1 MSNAA
6 RKALQEGFAELDVCI
21 QRVSA
26 KTGLNPAQI
35 VERWDATKT
44 RVANS
49 WNIYQG
55 FFEEQRDQELARLD
69 PKDHPPTLREHL
81 VLSPRYLALILT
93 LL

>member
-1 MSNAA
+1 MLEDSPTVSGLSNTA
-6 RKALQEGFAELDVCI
+6 RKALQEGFAELDACI
-21 QRVSA
+21 QCISA

-55 FFEEQRDQELARLD
+55 FFEEWRDQELARLD
-69 PKDHPPTLREHL
+69 PEVHPRRKHFC
-81 VLSPRYLALILT
+81 LSV
-93 LL
+93 